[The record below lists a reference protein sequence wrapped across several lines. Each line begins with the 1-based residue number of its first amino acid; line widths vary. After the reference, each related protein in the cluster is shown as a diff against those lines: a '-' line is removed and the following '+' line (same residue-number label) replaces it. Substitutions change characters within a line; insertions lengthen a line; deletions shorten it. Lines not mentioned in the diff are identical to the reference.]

1 MPDVIANAG
10 GIIAAFVEMTTPTTP
25 EIVRNRAKVQKA
37 KELTIAKIGENTRH
51 MIDMVTRLK
60 VRPDQ
65 VADLMAL
72 RNLRYGLA
80 KK

>member
-1 MPDVIANAG
+1 
-10 GIIAAFVEMTTPTTP
+10 
-25 EIVRNRAKVQKA
+25 
-37 KELTIAKIGENTRH
+37 LTITKIGENTRH